1 MKMILHRLML
11 PLAHEF
17 RISRGA
23 VNTQPSLI
31 VELEHE
37 GVHGFGEVTE
47 NSFYGHTF
55 ASMTVSLEKA
65 GSFLEKYLDHSP
77 LDLWPQAY
85 ELLDGD
91 TFAVA
96 ALDMAAHDFHGKRH
110 GVSTWRAWG
119 LVWDDNVPPSSYTIG
134 IDTIDMMVAK
144 LNEQPGW
151 PIYKIKLGTP
161 QDIEMVTELRR
172 HTEAVFRVDA
182 NGGWTAEQT
191 IAMAA
196 RLAELRVE
204 FIEQPLP
211 STASAADK
219 RRVFTES
226 VLPIVAD
233 EDCQRIGDVDAC
245 AGFFHGINVKLCKC
259 GGLTPALRML
269 QRAHELE
276 LKTMVGCMVES
287 SIGISGAAQ
296 LLPLLDFADLD
307 GAVLLADDPARGVIV
322 DQGVIKPSQRFGC
335 GAELVAERLASFQ
348 ASRTCG

>member
-1 MKMILHRLML
+1 MKMTLHRLRL

-23 VNTQPSLI
+23 VTNQPTLI

-37 GVHGFGEVTE
+37 GVRGLGEVTE

-55 ASMTVSLEKA
+55 ASMTASLEKA
-65 GSFLEKYLDHSP
+65 ESLLNEYVDHSP
-77 LDLWPQAY
+77 LEVWSRFY

-91 TFAVA
+91 TFALA
-96 ALDMAAHDFHGKRH
+96 ALDMAAHDLHGKRNRLP
-110 GVSTWRAWG
+110 TWQAWG
-119 LVWDDNVPPSSYTIG
+119 LDWHEDVPPSSYTIG
-134 IDTIDMMVAK
+134 IDTIETMVAK
-144 LNEQPGW
+144 LHEQPGW
-151 PIYKIKLGTP
+151 SIYKIKLGTS
-161 QDIEMVTELRR
+161 QDIEIVTELRR

-182 NGGWTAEQT
+182 NCDWTADQT
-191 IAMAA
+191 IAMAP
-196 RLAELRVE
+196 RLAQLGVE

-211 STASAADK
+211 ITASDADK
-219 RRVFTES
+219 RRVYEAS

-233 EDCQRIGDVDAC
+233 EDCQRAGDVDDC

-269 QRAHELE
+269 HRARELE

-322 DQGVIKPSQRFGC
+322 DHGVIKPSERFGC
-335 GAELVAERLASFQ
+335 GAELVAERVETF
-348 ASRTCG
+348 RIPNE